1 MTNKDDLFLRSTK
14 QSLKLC
20 LVTVLLLFLATSIC
34 HAQTPSHTHPVCGA
48 TCTDG
53 ENHTDNLTWEPVTAA
68 DINTKLKT
76 SGNYYLAE
84 DIQLNAQI
92 DITTQNANV
101 HLCLNGHVLKAQQG
115 ERVLRTDVNKNVVL
129 TICDCQPQNTEG
141 TLSASRALTSPVDNS
156 QINITGGL
164 ITGGNKSGIML
175 NDATLDLY
183 GGTIGGNNF
192 TSTNG
197 GAICLGIATFT
208 MHAGTICCNTA
219 KSTSGSGLG
228 GDGGGI
234 GFYAMMESN
243 TLHLKGGTISHNKA
257 ARNGGGISLSASNN
271 SSQSISLS
279 GNAIVEHNSAE
290 YGGGIHCINVIFD
303 MTGGFIRNN
312 RTQRSGGGIHLAG
325 SQATLT
331 GGEITGN
338 KSERGADA
346 NANIYYRSGAGIF
359 YNANSY
365 NNSYFKISG
374 APLISGNTN
383 HEHADNLFIQDPITI
398 GGPLT
403 NRTPIKI
410 SYNDVNVNGHGT
422 PKNFTIGWSTHM
434 GDKKPSDYF
443 ESNDEGIY
451 VLPFTDKDKTEG
463 RMGVGYT
470 FTYNLPGDVKDAEDA
485 SKAQP
490 YYGDGDQVKLI
501 FPKNMTRPGYTFDN
515 EWRYGNNT
523 YTESAPYYTIVG
535 IPGIALHPTW
545 KLKKPTLVT
554 TPKSPVL
561 ISKEESTSLTAQASH
576 ELESGVTYE
585 YEWYTCNSDKASPM
599 RVSLNNTYTINKNT
613 AVGTYH
619 YYCKVKAYYDAEWSE
634 YAESDVI
641 TVHVGYTVT
650 FDPADG
656 TTPTKLNVIAGETVG
671 DQLPAVTT
679 TGFAGW
685 YTSNGT
691 EFTKTT
697 PVTQDAT
704 VTAKYKYAISTE
716 ITHGTVSFSPQSPVF
731 AKEKVTLVLT
741 PDLGYHLADNTLKV
755 YKTGDKATLIEV
767 TDNTFVMPMYPVTIY
782 AEFELD
788 KLNLALVT
796 DADNLFISQKEAGWF
811 YRLTENAVET
821 KSLSL
826 DTDIPFNGTLSGTL
840 AGDKTLSFEPTCKG
854 ELTFDNVTVPTLV
867 IQSGA
872 SVVLSDTSELTYT
885 SINNNG
891 GSLVAREGATITN
904 TVTGQVKMNKLTITA
919 PQNGILAVRV
929 GDVAIASGDMLAV
942 DTKFSVTA
950 TPASG
955 YQTESLS
962 VKTASGDVTATNG
975 LYAMP
980 DAEVT
985 VSATFKRTYVPPVP
999 VYYTITL
1006 PKVEGAIT
1014 NPQAGEYSRE
1024 EGYSFSFSLNLEAGY
1039 EQSVPVVTANGVV
1052 LTARASD
1059 GKYII
1064 QSIMADTQIK
1074 IDGVVRNTPTGNA
1087 EIENDAIRVR
1097 GSVGALLISTPH
1109 PSSLEVYT
1117 ISGNRLRHL
1126 NISAGDSQIELP
1138 AGLYIIRMDDHRQK
1152 VFIW

>member
-1 MTNKDDLFLRSTK
+1 M
-14 QSLKLC
+14 
-20 LVTVLLLFLATSIC
+20 LLFLATSIC

-53 ENHTDNLTWEPVTAA
+53 GNHADNLIWEPVTAA

-84 DIQLNAQI
+84 DIQLSAQI

-115 ERVLRTDVNKNVVL
+115 ERVIRTDVNKNVVL

-141 TLSASRALTSPVDNS
+141 TLSSSRALTSPVDNS

-219 KSTSGSGLG
+219 KSTSGLG

-346 NANIYYRSGAGIF
+346 NTSIYYRSGAGIF

-410 SYNDVNVNGHGT
+410 SYYDVNVNGHGT

-485 SKAQP
+485 SKVQP

-501 FPKNMTRPGYTFDN
+501 FPKNMTRPGYTFGN
-515 EWRYGNNT
+515 KWSYGNNT

-576 ELESGVTYE
+576 ELESGMTYE
-585 YEWYTCNSDKASPM
+585 YEWYTCNSDKTNPM

-619 YYCKVKAYYDAEWSE
+619 YYCKVKAYYNAEWSE

-656 TTPTKLNVIAGETVG
+656 TPPSILNVIAGETVG

-685 YTSNGT
+685 YTSNDT

-697 PVTQDAT
+697 PVTQDVT

-716 ITHGTVSFSPQSPVF
+716 LTHGTVSFSPQSPVF
-731 AKEKVTLVLT
+731 AKEKVTLTLT
-741 PDLGYHLADNTLKV
+741 PDPGYHLADNTLKV

-767 TDNTFVMPMYPVTIY
+767 TDNTFVMPMYPVTVC

-788 KLNLALVT
+788 KLDLALVT

-811 YRLTENAVET
+811 YRLTKKAVET
-821 KSLSL
+821 KSLPL
-826 DTDIPFNGTLSGTL
+826 DTDIPFNGTLSGVL

-867 IQSGA
+867 IRSGA
-872 SVVLSDTSELTYT
+872 SVVLSDASKLTYT
-885 SINNNG
+885 EVKNEG
-891 GSLVAREGATITN
+891 GALVAREGATITN
-904 TVTGQVKMNKLTITA
+904 TVTGQVKMNKLTIAT
-919 PQNGILAVRV
+919 PQNGTLAVRV

-962 VKTASGDVTATNG
+962 VKTATADVAAASG
-975 LYAMP
+975 LYTMP
-980 DAEVT
+980 DAEVI
-985 VSATFKRTYVPPVP
+985 VSATFKNTYVPPVTT
-999 VYYTITL
+999 YYTITL
-1006 PKVEGAIT
+1006 PKVEGAVT
-1014 NPQAGEYSRE
+1014 NPQAGEYE
-1024 EGYSFSFSLNLEAGY
+1024 VEKGYSFSFSLMLEEGY
-1039 EQSVPVVTANGVV
+1039 KNSTPIVKANGVV
-1052 LTARASD
+1052 IAPSESE
-1059 GKYII
+1059 GQYILRNI
-1064 QSIMADTQIK
+1064 REDIHVGIEGIMKD
-1074 IDGVVRNTPTGNA
+1074 NPTGNA
-1087 EIENDAIRVR
+1087 EIDGAVRVQAIAGILHIYLPKDETV
-1097 GSVGALLISTPH
+1097 SI
-1109 PSSLEVYT
+1109 YT
-1117 ISGNRLRHL
+1117 ASGILYKNAKLA
-1126 NISAGDSQIELP
+1126 AGDNQIELACGIYFVKI
-1138 AGLYIIRMDDHRQK
+1138 AGKTYK
-1152 VFIW
+1152 VALFLCRVASSDYLA